1 MCQGQN
7 INENNQ
13 HFAREIQ
20 EESCNSF
27 LTLSPELRLI
37 LDVLGRNVMDVLKVN
52 ENQKIKQNVCAP
64 QSDK

>member
-13 HFAREIQ
+13 HFAQEIQ